1 MADSNPT
8 RARAVFSGV
17 LRREAIED
25 MAGAVR
31 QFFDL
36 EAVQLEPGACR
47 CQIEFVAAGNTFFY
61 REHYPVRTHLTGELL
76 HNRFG
81 LAIPAQG
88 PSLKFSG
95 EEMDRCRLASAMTG
109 EQMDVF
115 APGGLEQFVVLLD
128 HARLEDLA
136 DQAGL
141 PVGVRRALRAGRA
154 TMPLLAKPRAVAA
167 FGRGLQEF
175 VCAGVSGR
183 LRTDADYLED
193 WVYGQT
199 LSLLDA
205 KEAAPGCRPAAV
217 LVRRA
222 IEIAEAQAGPVRIAH
237 LCGAL
242 RVSPSSLGGAFKSVT
257 GLAPHSFFLRRRLT
271 QARNV
276 LLREDPAERRVTDV
290 ATELGFS
297 ELGRFA
303 VRYRE
308 MFGESPSQTLSRK
321 NVAVSGPWLKS

>member
-1 MADSNPT
+1 MANS
-8 RARAVFSGV
+8 RSKQERQVFSGI

-36 EAVQLEPGACR
+36 EAVQLEPGSFR
-47 CQIEFVAAGNTFFY
+47 CQIDFVAAGNAFFY
-61 REHYPVRTHLTGELL
+61 REHYPVRTQLTGELL

-81 LAIPAQG
+81 FAVPVQG
-88 PSLKFSG
+88 PGLKFSG
-95 EEMDRCRLASAMTG
+95 EEMDHCRLASAMTG

-128 HARLEDLA
+128 HARLLELA

-141 PVGVRRALRAGRA
+141 PADLQRALQPGRA

-167 FGRGLQEF
+167 FGRELQRVVREGI
-175 VCAGVSGR
+175 AGQLQV
-183 LRTDADYLED
+183 DADYLED

-199 LSLLDA
+199 LAILDI
-205 KEAAPGCRPAAV
+205 KEAAPGRPPAAV

-222 IEIAEAQAGPVRIAH
+222 IEVADARGGPVRIAH

-242 RVSPSSLGGAFKSVT
+242 RVSPSSLEGAFKSITGVT
-257 GLAPHSFFLRRRLT
+257 PHTFFLRRRLT
-271 QARNV
+271 QARSV
-276 LLREDPAERRVTDV
+276 LLREHPAQRKVTDV
-290 ATELGFS
+290 ATEFGFS

-308 MFGESPSQTLSRK
+308 MFGETPSQTLKRNERAS
-321 NVAVSGPWLKS
+321 VSFAL